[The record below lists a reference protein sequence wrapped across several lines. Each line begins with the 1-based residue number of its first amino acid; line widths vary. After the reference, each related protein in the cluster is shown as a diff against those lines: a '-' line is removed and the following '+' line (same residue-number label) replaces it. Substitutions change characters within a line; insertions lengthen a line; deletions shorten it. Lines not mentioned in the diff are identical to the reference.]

1 MRPQGAAER
10 FETLEASEARALRL
24 CLQLSVIA
32 LIWALGLVT
41 LGAIVSVTDS
51 AHDCSGW
58 PLCNGQLS
66 PAADVNGVLI
76 FGHRF
81 GGLALVLLS
90 TAFVAVSYLRLR
102 SEAAVTRLAASVF
115 VLILAQAVLGGFAVV
130 RDLSSAVVTAHL
142 ILALIV
148 IAALTASAVIIWR
161 RISPNA
167 VTAPVSTLALPPR
180 YSGYLRA
187 MGLVLL
193 MALISGSIVGSPVE
207 ITGCSNP
214 GQCLE
219 QVSNS
224 FSSAGGFMSFHYI
237 SAILGVTV
245 AGAFLYEAQRDRA
258 LNTVARKAALVA
270 GSTLA
275 LALIL
280 GAVLTFIPIEDA
292 WLATPLAIA
301 SLSWV
306 AIVGLVTADCL
317 ALRDKPAARTPIKET
332 LRDFARVT
340 KPGIMLLLEVT
351 TLGAMLIAA
360 QGWPSLELVLLTL
373 LGGAMAAGGASALNC
388 YYDRDIDGLMA
399 RTRKR
404 PIPTGSLTSDQV
416 RVFGLV
422 LSVLAVI
429 ELAWFV
435 NPLAATMALAG
446 NLFYVLVYTRKLKR
460 TTPQNIV
467 IGGAAGSFPP
477 LVGWAAVTGSLS
489 LGALLIA
496 AIIFYWT
503 PPHFWSLA
511 LLKANDY
518 RRAGI
523 PMLPVTHGEH
533 ETRRRILLYSLL
545 LVAVTL
551 LMVPAGVVGWI
562 YGVTAG
568 ILGGWFVIMALRMFR
583 EDTSRLAW
591 PLFKYSNYYLAA
603 LLAAMAVDHAFI

>member
-1 MRPQGAAER
+1 M
-10 FETLEASEARALRL
+10 RL
-24 CLQLSVIA
+24 CLQISVIA
-32 LIWALGLVT
+32 LIWAIGVVT
-41 LGAIVSVTDS
+41 LGAVVSVTDS
-51 AHDCSGW
+51 ARECSGW

-66 PAADVNGVLI
+66 PASDVNGALI
-76 FGHRF
+76 FAHRA
-81 GGLALVLLS
+81 GSLAIVLLS
-90 TAFVAVSYLRLR
+90 TAFVAVSSLRLR
-102 SEAAVTRLAASVF
+102 SEVAVARLAASVF
-115 VLILAQAVLGGFAVV
+115 VIILAQAVIGGFAVV
-130 RDLSSAVVTAHL
+130 QDLPTAVVTAHL
-142 ILALIV
+142 VLALAV
-148 IAALTASAVIIWR
+148 IAALTVSVVVVWQR
-161 RISPNA
+161 MSPNA
-167 VTAPVSTLALPPR
+167 AAAPASSLALPPR

-193 MALISGSIVGSPVE
+193 MALISGSIVGSPAE
-207 ITGCSNP
+207 LTGCSDA
-214 GQCLE
+214 GQCVD
-219 QVSNS
+219 QVRSG
-224 FSSAGGFMSFHYI
+224 FSSAGGFLSFHYI
-237 SAILGVTV
+237 AGLLGVAT

-258 LNTVARKAALVA
+258 LNSLARKVALLA
-270 GSTLA
+270 GWA
-275 LALIL
+275 LAFAIIL
-280 GAVLTFIPIEDA
+280 GAILAFAPVEGA
-292 WLATPLAIA
+292 WLAVPLALA
-301 SLSWV
+301 SLSWMAV
-306 AIVGLVTADCL
+306 VGLFTTGYLAPREQTATQ
-317 ALRDKPAARTPIKET
+317 TPLKET

-360 QGWPSLELVLLTL
+360 QGWPSLELILLTL
-373 LGGAMAAGGASALNC
+373 LGGALASGGASALNC

-404 PIPTGSLTSDQV
+404 PIPIGSLTSDQV
-416 RVFGLV
+416 RAFGLV
-422 LSVLAVI
+422 LSVLAVT

-435 NPLAATMALAG
+435 NPLTGALALGG

-551 LMVPAGVVGWI
+551 LMVPAGVVGWV
-562 YGVTAG
+562 YGATAAV
-568 ILGGWFVIMALRMFR
+568 LGGWFVIMALRMFR

-603 LLAAMAVDHAFI
+603 LLAAMAIDHAFV